1 MKILQLNKTSNHTS
15 HNLVKFYQQQDE
27 YDITASQET
36 NVKDKQEIFKKWKM
50 KFNSH
55 FTE

>member
-1 MKILQLNKTSNHTS
+1 MKILQLNKTSHHTS